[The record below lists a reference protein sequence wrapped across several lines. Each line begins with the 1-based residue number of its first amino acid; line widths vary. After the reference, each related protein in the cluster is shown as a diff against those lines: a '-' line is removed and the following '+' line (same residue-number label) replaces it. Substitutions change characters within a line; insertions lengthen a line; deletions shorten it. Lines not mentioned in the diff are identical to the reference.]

1 MNYRKMGVYAL
12 LGILVACGI
21 LVILRDYVI
30 DRSNSNAELTD
41 LSAVYT
47 ASEEIAAATQ
57 RLADGVKPAEVITR
71 LQDNS
76 ARVAIVLDGLPERAH
91 AERLL
96 DDLEMHN
103 APAIFFVE
111 GQNAADQPETILRI
125 FNTGYEIGN
134 YTFVGIS
141 GAENLQTDRLLSELC
156 RTQKVVATLSPK
168 APTLFRAPRTNYTE
182 PLLQALT
189 AAELGY
195 AVKENVRHQAGT
207 FRDEADATAFAA
219 AVPNGSIVAIML
231 TKPVEPLP
239 KDTGKTDERP
249 AVDKKPNIEDP
260 PAVRNTPPPPDP
272 ADELDWMLTVFES
285 RGIKVVDIHDFRK
298 IRYIPAV
305 PAAPAIPSAKTGR

>member
-1 MNYRKMGVYAL
+1 M
-12 LGILVACGI
+12 
-21 LVILRDYVI
+21 
-30 DRSNSNAELTD
+30 
-41 LSAVYT
+41 
-47 ASEEIAAATQ
+47 
-57 RLADGVKPAEVITR
+57 
-71 LQDNS
+71 
-76 ARVAIVLDGLPERAH
+76 
-91 AERLL
+91 
-96 DDLEMHN
+96 
-103 APAIFFVE
+103 
-111 GQNAADQPETILRI
+111 
-125 FNTGYEIGN
+125 
-134 YTFVGIS
+134 
-141 GAENLQTDRLLSELC
+141 
-156 RTQKVVATLSPK
+156 
-168 APTLFRAPRTNYTE
+168 
-182 PLLQALT
+182 T

-272 ADELDWMLTVFES
+272 ADELDWLLTVFES

>member
-21 LVILRDYVI
+21 LMILRDYVI
-30 DRSNSNAELTD
+30 DRSNPNAELTD

-47 ASEEIAAATQ
+47 ASDEIAAATQ
-57 RLADGVKPAEVITR
+57 RLADGVKPAEVLTR

-76 ARVAIVLDGLPERAH
+76 ARVGIVLDGLPERAL

-96 DDLEMHN
+96 DVLQKHN
-103 APAIFFVE
+103 ASAVFFVE
-111 GQNAADQPETILRI
+111 GQNAAEQPETIQRI
-125 FNTGYEIGN
+125 SNTGYEIGN

-207 FRDEADATAFAA
+207 FRDQADATAFSA
-219 AVPNGSIVAIML
+219 AVPNGRIVAIML

-272 ADELDWMLTVFES
+272 ADELDWLLTVFES